1 MSFNKVLKTIFCS
14 AAVFL
19 GASTMV
25 AQQTPAEAPG
35 PFSNNKGN
43 IFEFHPSMM
52 VNFSANGR
60 NSAVTF
66 NNNSVLR
73 RAMGVHAQI
82 RANNG
87 QDIAEVAIERSSAFD
102 MTYASLTVG
111 PGAGRQQMFRRLTAQ
126 DHRFRFAVTPRAGI
140 FLLQTPNEN
149 PNIDN
154 NVVNWGVVGQLDADL
169 TVYPFRKKPR
179 LGLNGN
185 LGVTGLAG
193 AGGGTTVATIQTRSS
208 IGLSFKIG

>member
-1 MSFNKVLKTIFCS
+1 MNFNKVLKTVFCS

-19 GASTMV
+19 GTTSMLG
-25 AQQTPAEAPG
+25 QQTPAEAPG

-43 IFEFHPSMM
+43 IFEFHPSTMI
-52 VNFSANGR
+52 NFSANGR
-60 NSAVTF
+60 HSAVTF

-73 RAMGVHAQI
+73 RAIGVHAQI

-87 QDIAEVAIERSSAFD
+87 QDIAEVSIERSPAFD

-111 PGAGRQQMFRRLTAQ
+111 PGASRRASFRKLTSL
-126 DHRFRFAVTPRAGI
+126 DNRFRFAVTPRAGI
-140 FLLQTPNEN
+140 FLLQTPNED
-149 PNIDN
+149 PAVSN

-179 LGLNGN
+179 LGINGN
-185 LGVTGLAG
+185 LAVTGLAG
-193 AGGGTTVATIQTRSS
+193 TGGGTTVATIQTRSTL
-208 IGLSFKIG
+208 GLSFKIG